1 MSVII
6 RLIEQKNNELVE
18 FSAKK
23 ERRDN
28 LALELAIVDKE
39 IAEFDKEQVVKDI
52 DELTE
57 CAIKLGLVN
66 IQDDTQ
72 ESVAVD
78 TE

>member
-6 RLIEQKNNELVE
+6 RLIEQKNNELIE

-23 ERRDN
+23 EKRDN
-28 LALELAIVDKE
+28 LALELAIIDKE
-39 IAEFDKEQVVKDI
+39 IADFDKEQVVKDI

>member
-6 RLIEQKNNELVE
+6 RLIEQKNNELIE
-18 FSAKK
+18 FGAKK
-23 ERRDN
+23 EKRDN
-28 LALELAIVDKE
+28 LALELAIIDKE

>member
-39 IAEFDKEQVVKDI
+39 IADFDKEQVVKDI

>member
-18 FSAKK
+18 FGAKK
-23 ERRDN
+23 EKRDN
-28 LALELAIVDKE
+28 LALELAIIDKE
-39 IAEFDKEQVVKDI
+39 IADFDKEQVVKDI